1 MKAQR
6 EMTKIAAAASRRL
19 HVFFFFLQSLPS
31 ASMPISQSD
40 ECIDLTENAV
50 TAVANCT
57 PPSNVPVRRS
67 TRARKQT
74 EPFTIEVS
82 QQRVSKREQTQQRL
96 EQVPYQ
102 TAEQL
107 GLDAHAV
114 PFVRVHP
121 VALAMITFHAHL
133 TKTEIIGY
141 LAGFETVVANK
152 KEILIAEAFPA
163 KQVKPSDLAKTG
175 RSAFTEVEALP
186 ESTIEIAARVH
197 AKGMRVVGWY
207 HSHPDETFTTEP
219 SRVDIENQRNYQ
231 HLVYK
236 DEPFVAAIIA
246 PYNEDLPDHKP
257 DIEFFRVW
265 SEECALKLSYEVCYN
280 RLVQYLRGTN
290 VGNSAQVSFPLDSF
304 MGECYDLITEYSSFG
319 RRVRLDKDWRTGVL
333 GVVKL
338 KRALCDLVAD
348 FECEQVALYRSAVDA
363 VLDAV
368 DTAWNESALREL
380 ERRRENAA
388 RKRKKRRRGA

>member
-1 MKAQR
+1 M
-6 EMTKIAAAASRRL
+6 
-19 HVFFFFLQSLPS
+19 PS
-31 ASMPISQSD
+31 SQK
-40 ECIDLTENAV
+40 ECIDLTESGI
-50 TAVANCT
+50 TEDANYSS
-57 PPSNVPVRRS
+57 PSNVPLRRS
-67 TRARKQT
+67 TRARRQT

-82 QQRVSKREQTQQRL
+82 QQRESKQAQSQQRL

-107 GLDAHAV
+107 GLEASVV

-141 LAGFETVVANK
+141 LAGFETEVDNK

-186 ESTIEIAARVH
+186 ESTIEIAARVS

-246 PYNEDLPDHKP
+246 PYNEDLPDHRP
-257 DIEFFRVW
+257 DVEFFRVW
-265 SEECALKLSYEVCYN
+265 AEECALKLSYEVCYN
-280 RLVQYLRGTN
+280 GLVQYLRATT
-290 VGNSAQVSFPLDSF
+290 VGNGGEISFPLDSF

-319 RRVRLDKDWRTGVL
+319 RRVRLDKNWRADVL
-333 GVVKL
+333 GVDKL
-338 KRALCDLVAD
+338 KRALCDLVAEFD
-348 FECEQVALYRSAVDA
+348 CEQVALYRSAVDA
-363 VLDAV
+363 IVEAV
-368 DTAWNESALREL
+368 DKAWKESAFREL

-388 RKRKKRRRGA
+388 RKRRKRRRGA